1 MKNNISIMLKCT
13 LLIALSIVLGK
24 IFVLKMPFGGSINL
38 SPIPII
44 VSSILFG
51 PSWGIYTGFSYSI
64 IKIIFGFQMPP
75 VINPVNIIAV
85 FLLDYIIPYTSLGLS
100 SIFKVKGK
108 ISIYLAIISIM
119 IVRLLSTTI
128 SGVIIWKNLLRP
140 NLNILTYSFVYNSI
154 YIIPETILILIM
166 CPILLNFFKL
176 ITKFK
181 GK

>member
-44 VSSILFG
+44 ISSILFG

-75 VINPVNIIAV
+75 VVNPVNIIAV

-119 IVRLLSTTI
+119 TLRLLSTTI

-140 NLNILTYSFVYNSI
+140 DLNILTYSFVYNSI
-154 YIIPETILILIM
+154 YIIPETILSFII
-166 CPILLNFFKL
+166 CPILLTFLKP

>member
-44 VSSILFG
+44 ISSILFG

-75 VINPVNIIAV
+75 VINPVNIIIV

-128 SGVIIWKNLLRP
+128 S
-140 NLNILTYSFVYNSI
+140 
-154 YIIPETILILIM
+154 ETIM
-166 CPILLNFFKL
+166 
-176 ITKFK
+176 
-181 GK
+181 